1 MKKNIKS
8 IQEINKFAA
17 GIAKKARPGQVLA
30 LVGDLGS
37 GKTTFVKGF
46 AKALGVKESIQS
58 PTFILMRPYN
68 YKKTKKQKNPEAAA
82 AHRSRA
88 GRKIFLHV
96 DAYRVSS
103 ADELLD
109 IGINEYLN
117 SDAVVAI
124 EWADKI
130 KKILPPGR
138 TVWIKFKLGDSP
150 NERIVEVKD

>member
-68 YKKTKKQKNPEAAA
+68 YKKTKKQKNK
-82 AHRSRA
+82 
-88 GRKIFLHV
+88 KIFLHV

-103 ADELLD
+103 ADELMD
-109 IGINEYLN
+109 IGINEYLD
-117 SDAVVAI
+117 SGAIVAI

>member
-68 YKKTKKQKNPEAAA
+68 YKKTKKQKNK
-82 AHRSRA
+82 
-88 GRKIFLHV
+88 KIFLHV

-103 ADELLD
+103 ADELMD
-109 IGINEYLN
+109 IGINEYLD
-117 SDAVVAI
+117 SVAIVAI